1 MESEAPLTTLDKA
14 APPPPAKPAPRDAA
28 MIAAVIRTCARICA
42 ACLLMPRLSSP
53 LASFSTILSITPV
66 SLSTWH
72 AIAMPAPITGP
83 TASPPVATHA
93 TTAATTARAVISQ
106 PKILLAFLDSAALS
120 MSLRD
125 FSIFSERPWRSVSR
139 ASFWRLMRSFAIW
152 AWRSS
157 LSIWRYEMSFSRFSS
172 SCLMSAGLSSAG
184 MFVAPV
190 GLPVSFV
197 ELTFDVTFTLRLDI
211 IAATSL
217 IVCVVFS
224 ESPRPFV
231 RSDI

>member
-1 MESEAPLTTLDKA
+1 
-14 APPPPAKPAPRDAA
+14 
-28 MIAAVIRTCARICA
+28 
-42 ACLLMPRLSSP
+42 
-53 LASFSTILSITPV
+53 
-66 SLSTWH
+66 
-72 AIAMPAPITGP
+72 
-83 TASPPVATHA
+83 
-93 TTAATTARAVISQ
+93 
-106 PKILLAFLDSAALS
+106 

-139 ASFWRLMRSFAIW
+139 ASFWRFMRSFAIW

-231 RSDI
+231 RSDIWSIVFGTFGVTPEISPAIGWFLSLLKFEVLFEGFISSRPVYTPARHRLQLSTEFF